1 MQRIPDDSSIIES
14 YETDQFNIQLLE
26 KCQISVGFL
35 FISGSQEMVDQQ
47 VITSLSLEPTS
58 LKIRFSNFKPS
69 INKYIG

>member
-14 YETDQFNIQLLE
+14 YETDRFNIQLLE

-35 FISGSQEMVDQQ
+35 VISTSQEMVDQQ